1 MAKITRKNM
10 RKDIDIYALVAAID
24 SYQAGPGMVA
34 GKEKILKIL
43 GVKESWKE
51 IDEAAGEEG
60 YYDT

>member
-1 MAKITRKNM
+1 MNRKSI

-24 SYQAGPGMVA
+24 TYQAGPGEVA

-43 GVKESWKE
+43 EIKESWE
-51 IDEAAGEEG
+51 DIAEAAGEEG